1 MAMNPVE
8 EFDLKGIFIPPQ
20 PKLMIQIKEVG
31 NDVSKFAEVISTDP
45 GIGAQVLKTV
55 NSPAFARANKINSIH
70 QAVMMLGC
78 PYVISIINGL
88 MLKRAYDHVD
98 TEALESFW
106 QVAKDVSLTMVLL
119 ARQLNV
125 LAVDD
130 AYLIGLFHNCGI
142 PLMLQKYPNYMEVCR
157 ESYGEE
163 VDNIAEY
170 ESIKLKTN
178 HCIVGYYVA
187 KSWQLNKDVAEII
200 RDHHHLT
207 TTADKSAYFKG
218 NDQDDLVCLLKMSE
232 HICRLYKRLGS
243 QEQDNEWE
251 RINETVLDHVGLSSP
266 DFTDLQ
272 ELTREQ
278 LGL

>member
-1 MAMNPVE
+1 MNPAE
-8 EFDLKGIFIPPQ
+8 EFDLKGVFIPPQ
-20 PKLMIQIKEVG
+20 PKLMLQINEAGEDLNKI
-31 NDVSKFAEVISTDP
+31 AEIISTDP

-55 NSPAFARANKINSIH
+55 NSPAFARTKTINSIH
-70 QAVMMLGC
+70 QAVMMLGSG
-78 PYVISIINGL
+78 YVTNIINGL

-106 QVAKDVSLTMVLL
+106 QGSKDVSLGMVLL
-119 ARQLNV
+119 ARQLNM

-142 PLMLQKYPNYMEVCR
+142 PLMLQKFPNYMEICQQ
-157 ESYGEE
+157 SYGEGVE
-163 VDNIAEY
+163 NIAEF
-170 ESIKLKTN
+170 EDQQLNTN

-187 KSWQLNKDVAEII
+187 KAWQLNKDVAEII

-207 TTADKSAYFKG
+207 STEDKSAYFKG
-218 NDQDDLVCLLKMSE
+218 NEQDDLVCLLKMAE
-232 HICRLYKRLGS
+232 HICKLYKSLGK
-243 QEQDNEWE
+243 QDTDYEWE
-251 RINETVLDHVGLSSP
+251 HIRGTVLDHVGLSEP
-266 DFTDLQ
+266 DFLDLQ